1 MGSHDASQGAGGG
14 DSTALGRQMGSC
26 CGTHLRVG
34 VRGPFAVQAALESRG
49 CPGPSARDSRI
60 QQRLLLEGTLLK
72 LLCVIPCAS
81 GDSTWETEQ
90 NTPKAATTGRHTCH
104 LCLAPPPRAASV

>member
-49 CPGPSARDSRI
+49 CQGRVH
-60 QQRLLLEGTLLK
+60 GTAGFNSDCCWK
-72 LLCVIPCAS
+72 
-81 GDSTWETEQ
+81 
-90 NTPKAATTGRHTCH
+90 GR
-104 LCLAPPPRAASV
+104 S